1 MARHHERSA
10 GRAAT
15 RIASWLILGG
25 LTWTSARPG
34 AGTAAEPVVPAPVQA
49 TMAVRILD
57 YDRAL
62 KTWSGGRLTVGVVAR
77 HAGAA
82 AEFEQ
87 ALSGRD
93 AQGVPIKVAA
103 HPYKDADSLRAWIE
117 RNGVGLLYLAPDV
130 AAESAAAVAVAGAR
144 KVPVLV
150 ASRAQFKDG
159 ATVGLVVRDGKPHIL
174 VNLGASRAAGMDL
187 DPKLLQLSEVV
198 R

>member
-1 MARHHERSA
+1 MTRHQERPV
-10 GRAAT
+10 GRAT
-15 RIASWLILGG
+15 RTFRWIAVVALA
-25 LTWTSARPG
+25 WTAANPG

-49 TMAVRILD
+49 TMAVRLLE

-62 KTWSGGRLTVGVVAR
+62 KSWSGGRLTIGVVAR
-77 HAGAA
+77 RAGGA

-103 HPYKDADSLRAWIE
+103 HAYKDADALRTWIE
-117 RNGVGLLYLAPDV
+117 KSGVGLLYVAPDA
-130 AAESAAAVAVAGAR
+130 AAESAAAVAVASAR

-159 ATVGLVVRDGKPHIL
+159 ATVALVVREGKPHIL

>member
-1 MARHHERSA
+1 MTRHQERPG
-10 GRAAT
+10 GRARRTSRWA
-15 RIASWLILGG
+15 ILAA
-25 LTWTSARPG
+25 LAWTSTNPG
-34 AGTAAEPVVPAPVQA
+34 AGTAAEPLVPAPVQA
-49 TMAVRILD
+49 TMAVRILE

-62 KTWSGGRLTVGVVAR
+62 RTWSGGRLTIGVVAR

-87 ALSGRD
+87 ALAGRD

-103 HPYKDADSLRAWIE
+103 HAYKDADSLRTWLE
-117 RNGVGLLYLAPDV
+117 RSSVGLLYLAPDA
-130 AAESAAAVAVAGAR
+130 AAESAAAVAVASAR

-150 ASRAQFKDG
+150 ASRAQFQDG
-159 ATVGLVVRDGKPHIL
+159 ATVALVVRDGKPHIM

>member
-1 MARHHERSA
+1 MTRHQERPAPRA
-10 GRAAT
+10 GRT
-15 RIASWLILGG
+15 LRWVILAG
-25 LTWTSARPG
+25 LAWTSTNPG
-34 AGTAAEPVVPAPVQA
+34 AGTAAEPLVPAPVQA
-49 TMAVRILD
+49 TMAVRILE

-77 HAGAA
+77 HAGGA

-103 HPYKDADSLRAWIE
+103 HAYKDAESLRAWIE
-117 RNGVGLLYLAPDV
+117 RSSVGLLYLAPD
-130 AAESAAAVAVAGAR
+130 AASESAAAVAVASAR

-150 ASRAQFKDG
+150 ASRAQFQDG
-159 ATVGLVVRDGKPHIL
+159 ATVALVVRDGKPHIM

>member
-1 MARHHERSA
+1 MKRHQERPTA
-10 GRAAT
+10 GVK
-15 RIASWLILGG
+15 RIARLFVLRAIAV
-25 LTWTSARPG
+25 TATSPG
-34 AGTAAEPVVPAPVQA
+34 SGTAAEPVVPAPVQA
-49 TMAVRILD
+49 TMAVRILE

-62 KTWSGGRLTVGVVAR
+62 RTWSGGRLTIGVVAR
-77 HAGAA
+77 RSGGA

-93 AQGVPIKVAA
+93 AQGVPIRVAEHA
-103 HPYKDADSLRAWIE
+103 YRDAEGLRAWIE
-117 RNGVGLLYLAPDV
+117 RSGVGLLYLAPD
-130 AAESAAAVAVAGAR
+130 AGAESAAAVAVAAAR
-144 KVPVLV
+144 RVPVLV
-150 ASRAQFKDG
+150 ASRAQFRDG

>member
-1 MARHHERSA
+1 MTRHQERRA
-10 GRAAT
+10 GRAT
-15 RIASWLILGG
+15 RIARWVILAG
-25 LTWTSARPG
+25 LAWTSTTPG

-49 TMAVRILD
+49 TMAGRILE

-62 KTWSGGRLTVGVVAR
+62 KSWSGGRLTVGVVAR
-77 HAGAA
+77 RAGGA

-87 ALSGRD
+87 ALAGRD

-103 HPYKDADSLRAWIE
+103 HAYKDAEALRAWIE
-117 RNGVGLLYLAPDV
+117 RSGVGLLYLAPDA
-130 AAESAAAVAVAGAR
+130 AAESAAVVAVASAR

-150 ASRAQFKDG
+150 ASRGQFQDG